1 MDKQLTDRISQFF
14 APYPNRLYTKGQSLI
29 WHDENPPGVIYLLA
43 GTVGQY
49 DINKNGQKI
58 MLNIFKPSAFFPL
71 SWAINHTPNVY
82 FFEAL
87 SDVECKI
94 APAERVVDF
103 LQLNSDVTFDLL
115 GRVFKGTDG
124 LLKRLNEAMTGTA
137 RSQLML
143 ELAISTYR
151 FGILNADG
159 SHTIKIKT
167 TELATRTGMSR
178 ETISRELKKLAEQDI
193 ITNNRGHITVHNVD
207 MLYEKLKMP

>member
-1 MDKQLTDRISQFF
+1 MDSQLVDRISHFF
-14 APYPNRLYTKGQSLI
+14 NPYPNRTFTKGQSLI
-29 WHDENPPGVIYLLA
+29 WHDEDPPGIIYLLS

-58 MLNIFKPSAFFPL
+58 MLNIFKPEAFFPL

-103 LQLNSDVTFDLL
+103 LQLNPDIAFDLL

-143 ELAISTYR
+143 ELEISTYR
-151 FGILNADG
+151 FGVPNADG
-159 SHTIKIKT
+159 SHTLKIKT

-178 ETISRELKKLAEQDI
+178 ETISRELKKLAEQRI
-193 ITNNRGHITVHNVD
+193 ITNYRGHVTVHHIE
-207 MLYEKLKMP
+207 MLHDKLRMP